1 MNRRWLKILG
11 FTGLVIVG
19 LVLLPGRLAAQSTA
33 LLESRLARLE
43 SDGYQLRAEISRLEA
58 QIYSLSR
65 SGTRLPE
72 PSRPAA
78 PAITP
83 PRPTPATTPIL
94 DRLATLLIELKER
107 VTNVEARM
115 TQLEK
120 ANPAPRS
127 R

>member
-11 FTGLVIVG
+11 LTSLAIAG

-33 LLESRLARLE
+33 QLESRLSRLE
-43 SDGYQLRAEISRLEA
+43 SENYQLRAELSRLES

-72 PSRPAA
+72 PSRPTA
-78 PAITP
+78 PTITP
-83 PRPTPATTPIL
+83 VRPTATTPIV

-115 TQLEK
+115 TRLEK
-120 ANPAPRS
+120 ANPS
-127 R
+127 